1 MTGNSARAAIVA
13 LGMFALAACSGS
25 TEEPAPAPTAETS
38 SPTAAPEDSEDPSA
52 SEAAELNTHVPLAPG
67 TARTW
72 PEALETVSEGDQ
84 EFTLFGVH
92 RIDEERVV
100 VTGRITGSYDSAAAG
115 SWFEPGYSFSLG
127 GYEFSRV
134 AVIDD
139 DGVRHLPVRDSDEH
153 CLCSLSTQP
162 YEDLTDPQAPAW
174 AVLSAPA
181 DATALDVEIIDVGTV
196 EDVPITDLPA
206 EESVPFGWEEV
217 LTIDSPTREG
227 GVLTAR
233 TTIANP
239 GETDPT
245 YLYGR
250 HQFDYFDVSSPHCFQ
265 GLAAWAEQ
273 SPTGR
278 VAKDE
283 ECTTGGMPPA
293 GEQVTLEVKV
303 ADPGAEEVLI
313 LPDAGL
319 PVSVT
324 ATGSPGPGA
333 TESLHT
339 YAARTETAG
348 ATVEAGEELTIDLDT
363 TVLFDVDKATLTAGA
378 KDALAV
384 AAATLAGQE
393 SREIVVAGHTDS
405 VGSEEDN
412 LVLSEKRAK
421 AVAEALEAELGA
433 EWDIAVEWHGENQ
446 PVAEEAGDDAR
457 VEAARAR
464 NRRVEITVS

>member
-1 MTGNSARAAIVA
+1 MASKPTRTAIAALTLLAV
-13 LGMFALAACSGS
+13 AACSG
-25 TEEPAPAPTAETS
+25 TAPDPEPAPPPAPTASATTEE
-38 SPTAAPEDSEDPSA
+38 SPTAD
-52 SEAAELNTHVPLAPG
+52 AAELGEHVPLAPG
-67 TARTW
+67 TTRTW
-72 PEALETVSEGDQ
+72 PEAVETVSGEGR

-92 RIDEERVV
+92 RIGEERVV
-100 VTGRITGSYDSAAAG
+100 VTGRITGSHDSTAAG
-115 SWFEPGYSFSLG
+115 SWFEPGYTFSRG

-134 AVIDD
+134 TVIDV
-139 DGVRHLPVRDSDEH
+139 DGVRHLPVRDSDDH

-181 DATALDVEIIDVGTV
+181 DATTLDVEIIDVGTV
-196 EDVPITDLPA
+196 EDVPITDPPA
-206 EESVPFGWEEV
+206 EQSVPFGWEEV
-217 LTIDSPTREG
+217 LTIDSLTREG

-250 HQFDYFDVSSPHCFQ
+250 HGFDYFEASSQHCFQ
-265 GLAAWAEQ
+265 GLAAWVEQ

-278 VAKDE
+278 AAKDE

-293 GEQVTLEVKV
+293 GEQVTLEVKI
-303 ADPGAEEVLI
+303 ADPGTEEVLI

-319 PVSVT
+319 PITVA
-324 ATGSPGPGA
+324 ATGSPAPGA
-333 TESLHT
+333 EESLRT
-339 YAARTETAG
+339 YAARAESAG
-348 ATVEAGEELTIDLDT
+348 AVVAEGEELTVDLDT
-363 TVLFDVDKATLTAGA
+363 AVLFDVDKATLTPAA
-378 KDALAV
+378 ADALDVAV
-384 AAATLAGQE
+384 RTLEGQE

-412 LVLSEKRAK
+412 LALSEERAK

-446 PVAEEAGDDAR
+446 PVAEEAGDDAQ

-464 NRRVEITVS
+464 NRRVEITVG

>member
-25 TEEPAPAPTAETS
+25 TEEPEPAPTPETS
-38 SPTAAPEDSEDPSA
+38 SPDTAPDGSEDPSV
-52 SEAAELNTHVPLAPG
+52 SEAEELNIHVPLAPG
-67 TARTW
+67 TTRTW

-100 VTGRITGSYDSAAAG
+100 VTGRIAGSYDSTAAG
-115 SWFEPGYSFSLG
+115 SWFEPGYFFSHG

-139 DGVRHLPVRDSDEH
+139 DGVRHLPVRDSDDR

-162 YEDLTDPQAPAW
+162 YDDLTDPQAAAW

-181 DATALDVEIIDVGTV
+181 DATTLDVEVIDVGTV

-206 EESVPFGWEEV
+206 QQSVPFGWAEV
-217 LTIDSPTREG
+217 LTIDSLAREG

-250 HQFDYFDVSSPHCFQ
+250 HGFDYFDATSARCFQ
-265 GLAAWAEQ
+265 GLAAWGEQ

-278 VAKDE
+278 VAADE
-283 ECTTGGMPPA
+283 ECATGGMPPA
-293 GEQVTLEVKV
+293 GEQVTLAVKV
-303 ADPGAEEVLI
+303 ADPGTEELLI

-319 PVSVT
+319 PISVA
-324 ATGSPGPGA
+324 ATGSSTPGA
-333 TESLHT
+333 AESLRT

-348 ATVEAGEELTIDLDT
+348 ATIEAGEELTIDLDT

-378 KDALAV
+378 KDALTV
-384 AAATLAGQE
+384 AAATLTQQE

-412 LVLSEKRAK
+412 QLLSEERAK
-421 AVAEALEAELGA
+421 AVAKALEEELGSD
-433 EWDIAVEWHGENQ
+433 WDIAVEWHGESE
-446 PVAEEAGDDAR
+446 PAAEETGSDDQ

-464 NRRVEITVS
+464 NRRVEITVP